1 MVRLR
6 CFPGLA
12 EGNSDSWKT
21 KMAPR
26 WPISHCWITKKTTD
40 HKIDLV
46 SHGCHYSNTSY
57 MYVIYSYIYIYTI
70 IHIIIAWN
78 IPFCIPFLVQSFFFL
93 YIWGLKPMKKIGSKT
108 DLPMSPLV
116 KSLKSWGLF
125 PWPKT
130 GFPVFQAKWR
140 PQTRRRRGDGDQPQ
154 VKSDAMVFRFHHHLY
169 HTISYYIILYTSYYI
184 YIYIIYIILSHTI
197 PYYTILYHNIA
208 SIPYYTILY
217 HNISYYIYH
226 TIYISYYI
234 YIYHTISYYTI
245 LYHTIPY
252 FIII

>member
-1 MVRLR
+1 M
-6 CFPGLA
+6 
-12 EGNSDSWKT
+12 EY
-21 KMAPR
+21 
-26 WPISHCWITKKTTD
+26 PILYPILGSI
-40 HKIDLV
+40 L
-46 SHGCHYSNTSY
+46 
-57 MYVIYSYIYIYTI
+57 
-70 IHIIIAWN
+70 
-78 IPFCIPFLVQSFFFL
+78 FFL
-93 YIWGLKPMKKIGSKT
+93 YIWGLKPMNKIGSKT

-217 HNISYYIYH
+217 HNISYYIYIYIILNIYIYIYIILY
-226 TIYISYYI
+226 IYISYYL
-234 YIYHTISYYTI
+234 I